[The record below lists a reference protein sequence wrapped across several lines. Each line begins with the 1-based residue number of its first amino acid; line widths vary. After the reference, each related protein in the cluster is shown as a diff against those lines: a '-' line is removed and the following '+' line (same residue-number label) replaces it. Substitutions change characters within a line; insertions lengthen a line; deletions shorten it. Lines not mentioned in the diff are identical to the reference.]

1 MATIRLFASARE
13 AAGCRRDEFTGS
25 SVGDILDAAVASYG
39 SEFEAVL
46 QTCTVWCNG
55 EPTER
60 GEPVADSDEI
70 AVLPPVS
77 GG

>member
-13 AAGCRRDEFTGS
+13 AAGCRCDEFAGS
-25 SVGDILDAAVASYG
+25 TVGDILDSAVERYG
-39 SEFEAVL
+39 ADFEAVL
-46 QTCTVWCNG
+46 QTCTIWRNG
-55 EPTER
+55 EPTKREE
-60 GEPVADSDEI
+60 GVADSDEV